1 MENKMQSNNKPL
13 VSVLIPVYNCETY
26 LRECMES
33 VLRQTYQNWECIVV
47 NNRSTDRTLAIA
59 EEFAARDP
67 RVRIHNN
74 KEFVRVIR
82 NHNNA
87 FELMSPQSKYCKLVQ
102 ADDWIYPEC
111 VEKMVTLAEAN
122 PRVGLVG
129 AYGLF
134 GDSKVAWYGLPYR
147 STMVSGRE
155 IGRRWLVDGQYIFGS
170 PTATMIRADV
180 VRKKTPF
187 WDEGSIHA
195 DTESYIEFM
204 QEWDFGFVHQVLTF
218 TRVREGMTSLANRI
232 NSYLPSALG
241 CLVRHGAFYLSPTEL
256 DQRVRRHLHNY
267 YKFLAKSLFKR
278 MGSDFWRFHRL
289 KLKEFGHP
297 LSSAR
302 LSWAVVSL
310 LLDKILN
317 PKQTAEAV
325 IQTIALA
332 RNAPPPL
339 DTP

>member
-1 MENKMQSNNKPL
+1 MQSNDNPL

-26 LRECMES
+26 LRECLES
-33 VLRQTYQNWECIVV
+33 VLRQTYPNWECLVV
-47 NNRSTDRTLAIA
+47 NNCSTDRTLSLA

-87 FELMSPQSKYCKLVQ
+87 FELMSPRSKYCKLVQ

-111 VEKMVTLAEAN
+111 LEKMVALAEAN
-122 PRVGLVG
+122 PRIGLVG

-134 GDSKVAWYGLPYR
+134 GDSRVAWYGLPYR
-147 STMVSGRE
+147 TTVVSGRD

-170 PTATMIRADV
+170 PTATMMRAEI

-195 DTESYIEFM
+195 DTEAYIEFM
-204 QEWDFGFVHQVLTF
+204 KEWDFGFVHQVLTF

-241 CLVRHGAFYLSPTEL
+241 CLVRHGAFYLSEDEL
-256 DQRVRRHLHNY
+256 DLRIERHLHNY
-267 YKFLAKSLFKR
+267 YAFLAKSLFTRKGR
-278 MGSDFWRFHRL
+278 DFWRFHRT
-289 KLKEFGHP
+289 KMKEFGYP
-297 LSSAR
+297 LRPGR
-302 LSWAVVSL
+302 LAWAVIAL

-317 PKQTAEAV
+317 PKRTAEAV
-325 IQTIALA
+325 IQSIAIS